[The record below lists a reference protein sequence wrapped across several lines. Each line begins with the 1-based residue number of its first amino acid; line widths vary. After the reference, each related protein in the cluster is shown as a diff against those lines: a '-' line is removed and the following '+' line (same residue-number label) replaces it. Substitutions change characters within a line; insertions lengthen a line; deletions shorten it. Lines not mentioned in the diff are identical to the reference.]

1 MRKKVQYPLKSNQA
15 GKTAA
20 LWKFCKQNLPERE
33 RVGAALFV
41 FETIQDSEKCSVS

>member
-1 MRKKVQYPLKSNQA
+1 MRKKVQHPPNPTMQ